1 MTDSAIQSDRL
12 PVGSLGRRAGGWYGM
27 LALIMTEGALF
38 AYLLFSFYYFYVQYG
53 RAFLPPE
60 LPKFQLSL
68 PNTVILLASSG
79 TAWFAERGLRIGRK
93 DHLVWGLAAS
103 IGLGVVFMAI
113 QGGEWAQKPFTMAST
128 AYGSLYFTITGFHMA
143 HVVVGLLMLGAVL
156 GWSALGYF
164 RPRRHEPISIAVA
177 YWHFVDAVWLAVFST
192 FYVSPYLMR

>member
-1 MTDSAIQSDRL
+1 MTDAAIQSDRL

-38 AYLLFSFYYFYVQYG
+38 AYLLFSYYYFYVQYG
-53 RAFLPPE
+53 RALLPAE

-68 PNTVILLASSG
+68 PNTIILLASSG

-103 IGLGVVFMAI
+103 IGLGIVFMAI
-113 QGGEWAQKPFTMAST
+113 QGVEWAQKPFTMAST

-143 HVVVGLLMLGAVL
+143 HVAAGLVMLALLLV
-156 GWSALGYF
+156 WSWLDYF
-164 RPRRHEPISIAVA
+164 DRERNAPLAIGIV
-177 YWHFVDAVWLAVFST
+177 YWHFVDAVWLTLFFT
-192 FYVSPYLMR
+192 FYITPRLG